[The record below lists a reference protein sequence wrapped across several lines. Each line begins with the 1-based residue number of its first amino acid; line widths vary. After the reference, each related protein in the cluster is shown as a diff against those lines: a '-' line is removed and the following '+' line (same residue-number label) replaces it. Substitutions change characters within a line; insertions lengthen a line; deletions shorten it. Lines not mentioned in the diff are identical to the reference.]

1 MQVDGRHCNRFREG
15 CPNCPK
21 CWVLIKTPPS
31 LSQALSR
38 GPKCPSSSPPLCHG
52 RQREREVNR
61 GLLADD
67 LEPIDCQSQQ
77 IAIVPLDSGLGAP
90 LHSTPAKQF
99 CNNYLL
105 SRRPAPR
112 FTILQSRITK
122 SLLPEHQQHL
132 EAVYDDGQPEFGF
145 MNRQKYYLKW
155 DKHPAEPIQ

>member
-1 MQVDGRHCNRFREG
+1 M
-15 CPNCPK
+15 
-21 CWVLIKTPPS
+21 
-31 LSQALSR
+31 
-38 GPKCPSSSPPLCHG
+38 
-52 RQREREVNR
+52 
-61 GLLADD
+61 ADD

-122 SLLPEHQQHL
+122 SLLPKHQQHL
-132 EAVYDDGQPEFGF
+132 EAVYDGQAQLGF
-145 MNRQKYYLKW
+145 MNSQVQLE
-155 DKHPAEPIQ
+155 HPAPPLVFSV